1 MNKLFAAFALLSLL
15 VSGLASAQ
23 YPAKPVRLIV
33 GFPPGGS
40 SDAVSRILAQALSQS
55 LGQSVTVENKPGADG
70 SIGAEAVMKAAPDG
84 YTLMYGTA
92 SAMSGAVSLRKVPP
106 YDPVADFTPISLVGS
121 ASNFLFVHPG
131 IPATTLAEM
140 IAYARA
146 NPDKLNFGGPNP
158 QAYLLTMQI
167 MKQAGI
173 KMVHV
178 PYKGEGPNLL
188 DLVAGRV
195 HVGFISVTS
204 ALSFVKDGRLRLV
217 AVALDQRAPLA
228 PDVPTLAEAGMPEVA
243 VRHFG
248 GLYGPAKMPREIV
261 ERLGREMNTL
271 LNLPDVRE
279 QLQRQGYAVKSSS
292 PEGLATLTRD
302 NLAQWKTA
310 IREAGMV
317 LE

>member
-1 MNKLFAAFALLSLL
+1 MNIRFAALLLLL

-23 YPAKPVRLIV
+23 YPAKPIRLIV

-55 LGQSVTVENKPGADG
+55 LAQPVTVENKPGADG

-92 SAMSGAVSLRKVPP
+92 SAMTGAVTLRKVPP
-106 YDPVADFTPISLVGS
+106 YDAVADFTPISLVGS

-131 IPATTLAEM
+131 IGARTLSEV
-140 IAYARA
+140 ISYARA

-158 QAYLLTMQI
+158 QAFLLTSQI

-173 KMVHV
+173 RMVHV

-195 HVGFISVTS
+195 QVGFISVTS
-204 ALSFVKDGRLRLV
+204 ALTFVKDGRLRVV

-228 PDVPTLAEAGMPEVA
+228 PDVPTLAEAGMPQVA

-261 ERLGREMNTL
+261 DRLSRETNTL
-271 LNLPDVRE
+271 LNLPDVRD
-279 QLQRQGYAVKSSS
+279 QLQRQGYAVKGSS
-292 PEGLATLTRD
+292 PEGLAAITKENLT
-302 NLAQWKTA
+302 QWKAA
-310 IREAGMV
+310 IRESGME
-317 LE
+317 LQ

>member
-1 MNKLFAAFALLSLL
+1 MNRLLASLALLLLL
-15 VSGLASAQ
+15 VSSLASAQ
-23 YPAKPVRLIV
+23 YPTKPIRLIV

-40 SDAVSRILAQALSQS
+40 SDAVSRILAQALTQS
-55 LGQSVTVENKPGADG
+55 LRQPVTVENRPGADG

-92 SAMSGAVSLRKVPP
+92 SAMTGAVTLRKVPP

-131 IPATTLAEM
+131 VPATTLSEL
-140 IAYARA
+140 ISYARA

-204 ALSFVKDGRLRLV
+204 ALAFVKDGRLRIIT
-217 AVALDQRAPLA
+217 VALDQRAPLA
-228 PDVPTLAEAGMPEVA
+228 PDVPTLAEAGMPNVA

-261 ERLGREMNTL
+261 DRLSRETNSL

-279 QLQRQGYAVKSSS
+279 QLQRQGYAVKGSS
-292 PEGLATLTRD
+292 PEGLAAITKE
-302 NLAQWKTA
+302 NLAQWKAA
-310 IREAGMV
+310 IRESGMV